1 MLSRFIRP
9 LRDES
14 RDESVVT
21 DSNGENGGSVQKS
34 VQPLWE
40 SQDGPPASISLVT
53 IGQ

>member
-1 MLSRFIRP
+1 MVLRFIRP

-21 DSNGENGGSVQKS
+21 DLNTENGGSVQKS
-34 VQPLWE
+34 VHPLWE
-40 SQDGPPASISLVT
+40 SQDGPPASTSLVM